1 MSTLAA
7 PKRVKKLNRLNAGD
21 YLMYLFTGLFALFC
35 MVPMVLAV
43 CVSFSSE
50 ASISRYGYRFIPSAW
65 STEAYRLIFNGQS
78 SVMHSML
85 ISILVTLLGTI
96 AAVAIT
102 AASAYTLANTNVKYR
117 NQLSFF
123 FFIPMTF
130 TAGLVPWY
138 MICTQLGLRDNFVA
152 LLIPNLLFSPFNM
165 YLVRNYMS
173 DMPG

>member
-102 AASAYTLANTNVKYR
+102 AASASRWPTPT
-117 NQLSFF
+117 
-123 FFIPMTF
+123 
-130 TAGLVPWY
+130 
-138 MICTQLGLRDNFVA
+138 
-152 LLIPNLLFSPFNM
+152 
-165 YLVRNYMS
+165 
-173 DMPG
+173 